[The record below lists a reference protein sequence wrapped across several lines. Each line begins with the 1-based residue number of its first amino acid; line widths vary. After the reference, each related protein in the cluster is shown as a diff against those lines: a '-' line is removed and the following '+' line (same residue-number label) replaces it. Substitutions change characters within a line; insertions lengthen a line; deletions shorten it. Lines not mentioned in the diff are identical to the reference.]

1 MKNKIKNAKEK
12 IIDFVDDHSDEV
24 VVSVYV
30 VIAVAS
36 IPLTIA
42 ACRWA
47 ANLNAKAITKGLLD
61 AGIGK

>member
-1 MKNKIKNAKEK
+1 MKNKVNGIKEK
-12 IIDFVDDHSDEV
+12 VVDFVDDHSDEILV
-24 VVSVYV
+24 GVYV
-30 VIAVAS
+30 LVAVAS